1 MATARQQ
8 LLLLPPLPLPLC
20 FVCNVQQQQATMFCS
35 FHWKKRAERGS
46 RLVSR
51 SDCDSACLSSLPACP
66 SALSGRCC
74 DLGLAAKVFCCCCL
88 SIHLISARCRRRDVR
103 RHPIGTLHA
112 PLPLP
117 LLLLPLLLLLPCL
130 TLLLPLKIGCVC
142 VGLTYV
148 L

>member
-51 SDCDSACLSSLPACP
+51 SDCDSACPPFPSPSLPA
-66 SALSGRCC
+66 
-74 DLGLAAKVFCCCCL
+74 
-88 SIHLISARCRRRDVR
+88 
-103 RHPIGTLHA
+103 
-112 PLPLP
+112 PLPSLVAVVIWAWP
-117 LLLLPLLLLLPCL
+117 PRFSAAAAAYQY
-130 TLLLPLKIGCVC
+130 I
-142 VGLTYV
+142 
-148 L
+148 